1 MSNRPAPRKSS
12 LSGSS
17 PVHPPAVAP
26 AAAEASAV
34 AREAAEP
41 PTSAQTR
48 PATGG
53 RTAKAKGWARKITVY
68 QQEEDSARMRG
79 AMVATIPYEGLTT
92 LSAFV
97 QSAIDEKVARLE
109 EKYNN
114 GEPFPPVGT
123 GVIPTG
129 RPMGE

>member
-17 PVHPPAVAP
+17 PVNPPATAP
-26 AAAEASAV
+26 AAAETLPA
-34 AREAAEP
+34 AREAATP
-41 PTSAQTR
+41 PAPAQAPLASR
-48 PATGG
+48 RGSS
-53 RTAKAKGWARKITVY
+53 KAKGWARKITIY

-114 GEPFPPVGT
+114 GKPFPPVGT